1 MRYRLNKLIYGPVG
15 GVHMERL
22 DRGSTW
28 FGDELQVNYLRSDL
42 TFTKTNISV
51 LVEGTLETSVDV
63 QCVRSLEF
71 FPLPL
76 SIPLQDIAFALPG
89 NQQHRYDDEPLDDDF
104 ADRQI
109 SADNWLDLT
118 ETLRE
123 EIIMAI
129 PISPVNPKFAGDNA
143 PALPEELDE
152 HDREWLNVKWSDK
165 RQ

>member
-15 GVHMERL
+15 GVHMARL

-28 FGDELQVNYLRSDL
+28 FGDELQVNYLRGDL
-42 TFTKTNISV
+42 TFTKTNINV
-51 LVEGTLETSVDV
+51 LVEGTVETMVEV
-63 QCVRSLEF
+63 QCVRSLDL
-71 FPLPL
+71 FPLLL

-89 NQQHRYDDEPLDDDF
+89 SQQQYYEHELPDDNA

-118 ETLRE
+118 EILRE

-143 PALPEELDE
+143 PTLPEELDE
-152 HDREWLNVKWSDK
+152 HDREWLNVKWSDTK
-165 RQ
+165 

>member
-15 GVHMERL
+15 GVHMARL

-28 FGDELQVNYLRSDL
+28 FGDELQVSYLRGDL
-42 TFTKTNISV
+42 TFTKTNINV
-51 LVEGTLETSVDV
+51 LVEGIVETMVEV

-76 SIPLQDIAFALPG
+76 AIPLQDIAFALPG
-89 NQQHRYDDEPLDDDF
+89 SQQQYYDHELPDENA

-129 PISPVNPKFAGDNA
+129 PISPVNPKFAGENA
-143 PALPEELDE
+143 PALPDELDE
-152 HDREWLNVKWSDK
+152 QDREWLNIKWSDTK
-165 RQ
+165 